1 MLGDLVGVGPVG
13 GQQPCREAER
23 GKLGQGVD
31 RIRAD
36 ALARGVQDKAERQLR
51 VAADAL
57 TGLRVTSAMSSA
69 GSDQKTGGV
78 SEDSFLS
85 APAVVPAGGELDGCE
100 APPFAGRLVPGRNR
114 SGVGADIAP
123 PALEQAPAVGGADGD
138 QHQTVTDLLQQL
150 PPMRALDVRIFPG
163 GSDSSRLFGRQAAA
177 PVAAMRVEDCGKP
190 VEGTG
195 LSGACC
201 VAAPWLTQSS
211 PPRDSSVS
219 RVIVR

>member
-1 MLGDLVGVGPVG
+1 MVGALDASVLLFVVENHLVAQGADRLGEMLGDLVGVGPVG

-100 APPFAGRLVPGRNR
+100 APP
-114 SGVGADIAP
+114 
-123 PALEQAPAVGGADGD
+123 
-138 QHQTVTDLLQQL
+138 T
-150 PPMRALDVRIFPG
+150 RALDVRIFPG

-177 PVAAMRVEDCGKP
+177 PVAAMRVEDCGQP

-201 VAAPWLTQSS
+201 VAAPWLTRSS